1 MIIVLWE
8 NRQEKKVGPS
18 STTSYLLFFRNNY
31 MVIVKSKLVKDY
43 MKSPSISKQ
52 SLQTIYDLIVDNL
65 QLVQIRCNEC
75 NQCGFVVH
83 GYYDRRLKRYLK
95 NGENSDRITILRI
108 RCTHCGKTHAVL
120 LSSMIPYSQLSV
132 EDSISIIELEHNC
145 QMNSFLDEHYW
156 IETDDVFNT
165 RFFQKIQYTTM
176 HNAPEKS
183 PASTSRG

>member
-1 MIIVLWE
+1 
-8 NRQEKKVGPS
+8 
-18 STTSYLLFFRNNY
+18 

-43 MKSPSISKQ
+43 MKSPSISKH
-52 SLQTIYDLIVDNL
+52 SLQTIYDLIVDDL

-83 GYYDRRLKRYLK
+83 GYYDRRLKRCLK
-95 NGENSDRITILRI
+95 NGESSARITILRI

-145 QMNSFLDEHYW
+145 QINSFLDEHYW

-165 RFFQKIQYTTM
+165 RKKFRHYWKERLLSSRLFLHMENLTESCIEQFRLQFMQIRCRSIFFL
-176 HNAPEKS
+176 S
-183 PASTSRG
+183 SST